1 MFRGLIYL
9 AWRRSP
15 DRADPAKQKEEICYA
30 HDTMKHAKI
39 ARLLLG
45 GLLVV
50 VLLLGLAWWFP
61 QVTLYFAQGLERQRA
76 GLAESVIEAANH
88 RIAYLAGGA
97 GDHLLLLHGF
107 GANKDNWVR
116 VARYLTP
123 HFHVIA
129 PDLPGFGESTR
140 DPNARYAIDD
150 QVQRLH
156 AFVQALGLET
166 FHLGGNSMGGNIA
179 GIYAARYPSEIK
191 SLWLL
196 APGGVATAQASELA
210 ARLAA
215 GENPL
220 LVDSVEGFDR
230 LLDFA
235 FVTRPYIPRSVT
247 QYLSTQA
254 IAHRAFNEKIF
265 QDLRAFPQPLE
276 PALQGFAAPT
286 LITWGDTDR
295 LLHVS
300 GAAILAALV
309 KDGHLAILEH
319 TGHVPMI
326 ERPQESAQQFLRFRG
341 ISP

>member
-1 MFRGLIYL
+1 MK
-9 AWRRSP
+9 RS
-15 DRADPAKQKEEICYA
+15 
-30 HDTMKHAKI
+30 TVT
-39 ARLLLG
+39 RLLLG

-61 QVTLYFAQGLERQRA
+61 QVTLTLAQGLERRRA
-76 GLAESVIEAANH
+76 GLAEAVVEVANH
-88 RIAYLAGGA
+88 RIVYLAGGA

-107 GANKDNWVR
+107 GADKDNWVR

-140 DPNARYAIDD
+140 DPKARYAIDD

-156 AFVQALGLET
+156 AFVEALGLGT

-196 APGGVATAQASELA
+196 APAGVTTAQTSELA
-210 ARLAA
+210 TRLAA

-220 LVDSVEGFDR
+220 LVDSVEEFDR

-235 FVTRPYIPRSVT
+235 FVTPPYIPRSVK
-247 QYLSTQA
+247 QYLATQA
-254 IAHRAFNEKIF
+254 IAQRAFNEKIF
-265 QDLRAFPQPLE
+265 QDLVASPRPLE

-286 LITWGDTDR
+286 LIMWGDTDR
-295 LLHVS
+295 ILHVS
-300 GAAILAALV
+300 GAAILVGLV
-309 KDGHLAILEH
+309 QNGRLAILEH

-326 ERPQESAQQFLRFRG
+326 EKPQESAQQFLHFRG
-341 ISP
+341 ISSQTGPQRNTRN

>member
-1 MFRGLIYL
+1 MT
-9 AWRRSP
+9 RRKVS
-15 DRADPAKQKEEICYA
+15 
-30 HDTMKHAKI
+30 
-39 ARLLLG
+39 RLLLG
-45 GLLVV
+45 GLLVF
-50 VLLLGLAWWFP
+50 VLLIGVTWWFP
-61 QVTLYFAQGLERQRA
+61 QGTLFLAQNVERYRA
-76 GLAESVIEAANH
+76 GLTESIVEVANH
-88 RIAYLAGGA
+88 RIVYLSGGT

-107 GANKDNWVR
+107 GADKDNWVR

-129 PDLPGFGESTR
+129 PDLPGFGESTH
-140 DPNARYAIDD
+140 DPQARYAIDD

-156 AFVQALGLET
+156 AFVQALDLGG

-179 GIYAARYPSEIK
+179 GIYAARYPGEIK

-196 APGGVATAQASELA
+196 APGGVATAQASELVT
-210 ARLAA
+210 RLAV

-220 LVDSVEGFDR
+220 LVDSVEGFDH
-230 LLDFA
+230 LLDFV
-235 FVTRPYIPRSVT
+235 FVTRPYIPRAVK
-247 QYLSTQA
+247 QYLAAQA
-254 IAHRAFNEKIF
+254 ITHRAFNEKIF

-276 PALQGFAAPT
+276 PALQGFPAPT

-309 KDGHLAILEH
+309 KDGHLAILQR

-341 ISP
+341 ISS

>member
-1 MFRGLIYL
+1 MT
-9 AWRRSP
+9 RS
-15 DRADPAKQKEEICYA
+15 K
-30 HDTMKHAKI
+30 TL
-39 ARLLLG
+39 RLLFG
-45 GLLVV
+45 GLLVI

-61 QVTLYFAQGLERQRA
+61 QITVSLAQRAERHRA
-76 GLAESVIEAANH
+76 GLTEAAIEAANH
-88 RIAYLAGGA
+88 RIAYLAGGT

-107 GANKDNWVR
+107 GADKDNWVR

-129 PDLPGFGESTR
+129 PDLPGFGESTH

-156 AFVQALGLET
+156 AFVQVLGLGT

-179 GIYAARYPSEIK
+179 GIYAARYPGEIK

-196 APGGVATAQASELA
+196 APGGVATAQPSELFT
-210 ARLAA
+210 RLVA
-215 GENPL
+215 GDNPL
-220 LVDSVEGFDR
+220 LVDSFEGFDR
-230 LLDFA
+230 LLDFV
-235 FVTRPYIPRSVT
+235 FVTPPHIPRSVE
-247 QYLSTQA
+247 QYLATQA
-254 IAHRAFNEKIF
+254 VTHRAFNEKIF
-265 QDLRAFPQPLE
+265 QDLVAFPQPLE

-309 KDGHLAILEH
+309 KDGHVAILEH
-319 TGHVPMI
+319 CGHVPMI
-326 ERPQESAQQFLRFRG
+326 ERPQENAEQFLRFRG